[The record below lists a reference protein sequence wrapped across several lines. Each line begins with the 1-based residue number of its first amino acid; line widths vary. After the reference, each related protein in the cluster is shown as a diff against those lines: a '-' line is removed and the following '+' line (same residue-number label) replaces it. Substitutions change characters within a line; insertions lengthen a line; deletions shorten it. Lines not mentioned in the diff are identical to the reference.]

1 LQGLLREKSILITC
15 GVAGGSLLLLTFF
28 VRSGPGRTPT
38 LPPPPPSAETLNIQT
53 VPVPPPPTSGQEFQ
67 QDRLERDLTRQEDL
81 VSALQEE
88 LRAQQN
94 LADDLKAQL
103 ERQQAETDQVMEQID
118 TYQTAVEEMTS
129 QQVRLIESI
138 PRNNETQTMIL
149 WGILG
154 LFLMLMLGG
163 GTAFAIIALWLM
175 HIQRRTAY
183 TPPPMVYPMQMP
195 PSPYYYYERQPL
207 PPPAQPQS
215 YVQYDVRPYQE

>member
-1 LQGLLREKSILITC
+1 MQGLTKEKPILITC
-15 GVAGGSLLLLTFF
+15 LAAGGALVVFTMLA
-28 VRSGPGRTPT
+28 RSGPGRTPS
-38 LPPPPPSAETLNIQT
+38 LPPPPPSAESLNVET
-53 VPVPPPPTSGQEFQ
+53 VPVPSPPSLGQDNP
-67 QDRLERDLTRQEDL
+67 QDRLQRDLTRQEDL
-81 VSALQEE
+81 VSALQSE
-88 LRAQQN
+88 LEAQKD

-103 ERQQAETDQVMEQID
+103 ERQQAETDQVMAQLD

-175 HIQRRTAY
+175 HIQRRTQ
-183 TPPPMVYPMQMP
+183 PPPPVMYHPMRMP

-207 PPPAQPQS
+207 PPPVQQQP
-215 YVQYDVRPYQE
+215 YVQYDIRPYQD

>member
-1 LQGLLREKSILITC
+1 MQGLTKEKPILITC
-15 GVAGGSLLLLTFF
+15 FAAGGALVILTML
-28 VRSGPGRTPT
+28 VRSGPGRTPS
-38 LPPPPPSAETLNIQT
+38 LPPPPPSAESLNVET
-53 VPVPPPPTSGQEFQ
+53 VPVPSPPGLSQETS
-67 QDRLERDLTRQEDL
+67 QDRLQRDLTRQEDL
-81 VSALQEE
+81 VSALQDE
-88 LRAQQN
+88 LEAQQD

-103 ERQQAETDQVMEQID
+103 ERQQAETDQVMAQLD

-175 HIQRRTAY
+175 HIQRRTQQ
-183 TPPPMVYPMQMP
+183 PPPMAYPMRMP
-195 PSPYYYYERQPL
+195 PSPYYYYEQQPL
-207 PPPAQPQS
+207 PPPAPPP
-215 YVQYDVRPYQE
+215 YVQYDIRPYQD

>member
-1 LQGLLREKSILITC
+1 MTKDKPILITC
-15 GVAGGSLLLLTFF
+15 FAAGGALVILTML
-28 VRSGPGRTPT
+28 VRSGPGSTPS
-38 LPPPPPSAETLNIQT
+38 LPPPPPSAESLNIET
-53 VPVPPPPTSGQEFQ
+53 VPVPPSINQVTPQE
-67 QDRLERDLTRQEDL
+67 RLEQDMTRQEDL
-81 VSALQEE
+81 VNALKDE
-88 LRAQQN
+88 LEAQKD

-103 ERQQAETDQVMEQID
+103 ERQQAETEQVMAQLD

-175 HIQRRTAY
+175 HIQRRTQQ
-183 TPPPMVYPMQMP
+183 PPMVYPMRMP

-207 PPPAQPQS
+207 PPPAQHQP
-215 YVQYDVRPYQE
+215 YVQYDIRPYQD

>member
-1 LQGLLREKSILITC
+1 MKEKSILITC
-15 GVAGGSLLLLTFF
+15 CAAGGALVLLTLM
-28 VRSGPGRTPT
+28 VRSGTGRIPT
-38 LPPPPPSAETLNIQT
+38 LPPPPLSAEAINIQPM
-53 VPVPPPPTSGQEFQ
+53 PVPPPPSGGDIQ
-67 QDRLERDLTRQEDL
+67 QSRMERDLTRQQDM
-81 VSALQEE
+81 VSSLQDE
-88 LRAQQN
+88 LRAQKN

-103 ERQQAETDQVMEQID
+103 ERQQAETDQVLAQLN

-138 PRNNETQTMIL
+138 PSNNETQTMIL

-163 GTAFAIIALWLM
+163 GTAFAIIALGLM

-183 TPPPMVYPMQMP
+183 QPPPTAYPMRMP

-207 PPPAQPQS
+207 PPPAPQQP
-215 YVQYDVRPYQE
+215 YVPYDVRPYQE

>member
-1 LQGLLREKSILITC
+1 MQGLTKEKPILITC
-15 GVAGGSLLLLTFF
+15 LAAGGALVVLTLLA
-28 VRSGPGRTPT
+28 RSDPGRTPS
-38 LPPPPPSAETLNIQT
+38 LPPPPPSAESLNIET
-53 VPVPPPPTSGQEFQ
+53 VPVPPSINQVTPQE
-67 QDRLERDLTRQEDL
+67 RLERDMTRQEDL
-81 VSALQEE
+81 VNALKDE
-88 LRAQQN
+88 LEAQKD

-103 ERQQAETDQVMEQID
+103 ERQQAETEQVMAQLD

-175 HIQRRTAY
+175 HIQRRTQP
-183 TPPPMVYPMQMP
+183 PPPMVYPMRMP

-207 PPPAQPQS
+207 PPPAQQQP
-215 YVQYDVRPYQE
+215 YVQYDIRPYQD